1 MWVCIRLCNYL
12 LQLYWGLFHQDNDR
26 CNSIVDN
33 EKQLCVHCR
42 ILYLSMVY
50 FFYSGFLTLDD
61 IKPFQK
67 HNSSAFISFNCFH
80 CYALWTDKETQ
91 LFFFFF
97 IRLIK
102 SLRYA
107 FECVV
112 FACFSHVLQRK
123 RVKISYYLSGI
134 DDWMAHWL
142 EFDVRTLFW
151 HFFGKSSSWVNL
163 CEKL

>member
-1 MWVCIRLCNYL
+1 MWVCIRLCNYF
-12 LQLYWGLFHQDNDR
+12 LQLYWGLFSSRLRSMQQHRWQWEAIMYTLQ
-26 CNSIVDN
+26 NSISIYG
-33 EKQLCVHCR
+33 L
-42 ILYLSMVY
+42 

-61 IKPFQK
+61 IKPYQK

-91 LFFFFF
+91 LFFF
-97 IRLIK
+97 RLIK

-112 FACFSHVLQRK
+112 FACFSHVLQK
-123 RVKISYYLSGI
+123 KKIKISYYLSGI

-151 HFFGKSSSWVNL
+151 IFFSVKSSSSVNFSW
-163 CEKL
+163 KL